1 MTFFSHQS
9 PRSKVLSKKC
19 LWAAVLPQ
27 REGNAQTSWEK
38 GKQIFPLHPFL
49 NVTFPPSLQGGCST
63 RSNAV
68 GAPGRMPRKRCV
80 RATFYSK
87 TSTDWSISTKLCVG
101 AGQGDETDQEKTAQS
116 IESIFLCKVVRWV
129 WKSCPQLEIF
139 SDSELMNL
147 MLSWVCF
154 FLWGFLVSPLHMA
167 QGGNKITLKSRS
179 FVWSQR
185 NFIAEIVLWFSG
197 GKEISRICL
206 WLN

>member
-9 PRSKVLSKKC
+9 PRSSSKVLSKKC
-19 LWAAVLPQ
+19 LWAAAQ

-101 AGQGDETDQEKTAQS
+101 AGQGDETDQNCPEYWEYFPVQS
-116 IESIFLCKVVRWV
+116 CEMGVEELSSVGNIFRFWINELDVKLGVLFFVRI
-129 WKSCPQLEIF
+129 PRF
-139 SDSELMNL
+139 S
-147 MLSWVCF
+147 
-154 FLWGFLVSPLHMA
+154 SPY
-167 QGGNKITLKSRS
+167 GT
-179 FVWSQR
+179 
-185 NFIAEIVLWFSG
+185 G
-197 GKEISRICL
+197 GK
-206 WLN
+206 